1 MESGRPFSSYPTR
14 NNLTGPSSDLEN
26 PLGLAQKKKDF
37 VRVVW
42 QSKGPASREG
52 KTKKKKKKKVKN
64 KPASKRGGK
73 NKSAP
78 LLIHS

>member
-1 MESGRPFSSYPTR
+1 MGKMESGRPFSSYPTR

-26 PLGLAQKKKDF
+26 PPGLAQKKKDF

-52 KTKKKKKKKVKN
+52 KTKKKKKSEK
-64 KPASKRGGK
+64 
-73 NKSAP
+73 
-78 LLIHS
+78 